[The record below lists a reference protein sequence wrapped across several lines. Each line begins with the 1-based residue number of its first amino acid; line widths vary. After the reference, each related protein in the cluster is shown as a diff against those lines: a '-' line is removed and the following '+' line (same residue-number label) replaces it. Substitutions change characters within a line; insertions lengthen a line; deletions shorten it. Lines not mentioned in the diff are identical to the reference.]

1 VVNVGNGN
9 RQQVGINVIQPQRSL
24 HVNDMMRLE
33 PRSAPPTNPAEGDI
47 YYDGVLKKMRYYNGT
62 VWKEW

>member
-1 VVNVGNGN
+1 
-9 RQQVGINVIQPQRSL
+9 
-24 HVNDMMRLE
+24 LE